1 MSEEKNKQVRVED
14 EVRKEPPQPQ
24 PQPQTTDYSLCN
36 ISLVGIYYNGI
47 DNCSL
52 LDILHNSVYI
62 YPSTVSFLN
71 KAVL

>member
-1 MSEEKNKQVRVED
+1 MSEEKNKQVED
-14 EVRKEPPQPQ
+14 EVRKEP